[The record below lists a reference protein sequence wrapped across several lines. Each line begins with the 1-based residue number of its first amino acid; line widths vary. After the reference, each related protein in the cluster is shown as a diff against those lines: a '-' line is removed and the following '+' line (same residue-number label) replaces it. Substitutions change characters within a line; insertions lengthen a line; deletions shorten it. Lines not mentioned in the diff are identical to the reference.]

1 MYPLVYFAPFNV
13 VMSETHDAAELGVVV
28 VADAV
33 VEENLE
39 FDAEEAAELEALMD
53 GTVEVDRL
61 AAEDETE
68 AAGLELETLRG
79 EVTALLVLEDAK
91 DIDVLDEAG
100 TGFDRVTT
108 NASPDDA
115 YSATVSH

>member
-1 MYPLVYFAPFNV
+1 MYIAPFNV
-13 VMSETHDAAELGVVV
+13 VMSEIHDAAELGVVV

-33 VEENLE
+33 VEEILE
-39 FDAEEAAELEALMD
+39 FDTEEVFELEALID
-53 GTVEVDRL
+53 GTVEFDRL
-61 AAEDETE
+61 ATEDETE
-68 AAGLELETLRG
+68 AADLELETLRG
-79 EVTALLVLEDAK
+79 EVTLEAAK

-108 NASPDDA
+108 NAFPDDA